1 LNKLKENREI
11 EREGVYDFII
21 VGAGSAGCVLANRL
35 SQNPNNSVLLLEAGG
50 RDNWI
55 WYHIP
60 VGYLFAIG
68 NPRSDWMFKTVS
80 EAGLNGR
87 ALNYPRGKVLGGC
100 SAINAMVSMRGQAL
114 DYEHWRQLGL
124 SSWGWDDV
132 LKNFIEI
139 DDHFAGESEF
149 HGTSGEWH
157 VEEPRVKW
165 EILDAVGDAAA
176 QMGVPWIEDFNCGD
190 NEGVSYFQVNQRRG
204 RRVSSAHAFLNPIKS
219 RPNLRVLTGVDVDK
233 LVFEGKKITGV
244 EFERDGGRFVAE
256 AQGEVILSAGS
267 VGSVQI
273 LQRSGIGPKEW
284 LEPLGIKTN
293 VELAGVGRN
302 LQDHLQQRAI
312 FKVSGV
318 RTLNTDYHSLFRRA
332 KMGLEYAFKRSGP
345 LSMAPSQ
352 LGLFTRSSA
361 DHERANI
368 QFHAQPL
375 SLDKFGDPLHR
386 FDGITISACNLA
398 PTSRGTICLNSA
410 ALHEDP
416 IIAPNYLSTPEDQKV
431 AADAIRVTR
440 KLMAQDALAKYQP
453 EEFLP
458 GANVGN
464 SDDAL
469 ISAAGDIGT
478 TIFHPVGTAKMGLA
492 SDKMAVVDER
502 LRVFGVE
509 GLRVVDASIMPT
521 ITSGNTN
528 TPTIM
533 IAQKGAKMILQDLQ
547 SR

>member
-1 LNKLKENREI
+1 MSKLKKNREI

-124 SSWGWDDV
+124 SGWGWDDV

-139 DDHFAGESEF
+139 DDHFAGKSEF
-149 HGTSGEWH
+149 HGAGGEWH

-219 RPNLRVLTGVDVDK
+219 RPNLRVLTGVDVDR
-233 LVFEGKKITGV
+233 LVFEGQKITGV
-244 EFERDGGRFVAE
+244 EFERD
-256 AQGEVILSAGS
+256 
-267 VGSVQI
+267 
-273 LQRSGIGPKEW
+273 
-284 LEPLGIKTN
+284 
-293 VELAGVGRN
+293 
-302 LQDHLQQRAI
+302 
-312 FKVSGV
+312 
-318 RTLNTDYHSLFRRA
+318 
-332 KMGLEYAFKRSGP
+332 
-345 LSMAPSQ
+345 
-352 LGLFTRSSA
+352 
-361 DHERANI
+361 
-368 QFHAQPL
+368 
-375 SLDKFGDPLHR
+375 
-386 FDGITISACNLA
+386 
-398 PTSRGTICLNSA
+398 
-410 ALHEDP
+410 
-416 IIAPNYLSTPEDQKV
+416 
-431 AADAIRVTR
+431 
-440 KLMAQDALAKYQP
+440 
-453 EEFLP
+453 
-458 GANVGN
+458 
-464 SDDAL
+464 
-469 ISAAGDIGT
+469 
-478 TIFHPVGTAKMGLA
+478 
-492 SDKMAVVDER
+492 
-502 LRVFGVE
+502 
-509 GLRVVDASIMPT
+509 
-521 ITSGNTN
+521 
-528 TPTIM
+528 
-533 IAQKGAKMILQDLQ
+533 
-547 SR
+547 